1 MAKIRGLE
9 GRDVSL
15 DDTMVQELRAAL
27 EGALLV
33 PGDKGYDEARTI

>member
-15 DDTMVQELRAAL
+15 DDTMVQELRASL

-33 PGDKGYDEARTI
+33 